1 MAYHRPTLAQVVCS
15 GHNVERRR
23 LMEGKRASKA
33 SDDEF
38 VGGVDS
44 AAVRAH
50 DTVDA
55 AANKLDAA
63 AEKIDA
69 AADDLN
75 ERISEIQERLKA
87 DGERLLASAREFG
100 DIISKQTRQHP
111 LTACGVA
118 FVAGIA

>member
-1 MAYHRPTLAQVVCS
+1 
-15 GHNVERRR
+15 
-23 LMEGKRASKA
+23 MEAKRQTNAI
-33 SDDEF
+33 DD
-38 VGGVDS
+38 DAI
-44 AAVRAH
+44 AAANDVH
-50 DTVDA
+50 DTVDSVAGKAHASVDKA
-55 AANKLDAA
+55 ADKLDAA

-75 ERISEIQERLKA
+75 ARIDEIQERLKA

-118 FVAGIA
+118 FIAGIAVARLLRR